1 MLSAILFNLYS
12 IFYTLKSFILKKNKM
27 SDVTRGG
34 QFLVKETKCEDIFT
48 PEDFNEEQ
56 LMMRDSVKEFVDKE
70 LWPNKD
76 RFEKKDYALTE
87 ESMRKA
93 GDLGFLS
100 VAVPEAYGG
109 MGMGFVNTV
118 LVCDYISGATGS
130 FSTAFGAHTGIGTM
144 PITLYGTEEQK
155 QKYVPKLASG
165 EWFGAYCLT
174 EPGAGS
180 DANSGKTKAVL
191 SEDGK
196 TYSITGQKMWISN
209 AGFCSVFIVFARIG
223 DDKNITGF
231 IVENSDDNGI
241 SMNEEEHKLGIR
253 ASSTR
258 QVFFNETKI
267 PAENMLSERGNGFK
281 IAMNALNVGRIKL
294 AAACLDAQRRVI
306 TNATAYANERMQ
318 FNTPISQ
325 FGAIRSKLADMA
337 TNCYAGESA
346 TYRAAKDI
354 ENRIT
359 AREAEGSTHQDA
371 ELKGVEEYAIE
382 CSILK
387 VAVSEDVQAC
397 ADEGIQIFGGMGFSE
412 DTPME
417 SAWRDARI
425 ARIYEGT
432 NEINRMLSVGM
443 LIKKAMKGHVD
454 LLGPAT
460 KVAEELMGIPSFD
473 TPDYSELF
481 AEEKEMIGKL
491 KKAFL
496 MVAGSAV
503 QKFGTELDSHQQIL
517 MAASDMLIEV
527 YMAESTILRT
537 EKLAKKEGEDK
548 VQEQIAMAKLYL
560 YQAVDIVIQKGKE
573 SIVSFAEGDEQ
584 RMMLM
589 GLRRFTK
596 YTNMPNIVGLR
607 ETITSKLV
615 AENEY
620 CF

>member
-1 MLSAILFNLYS
+1 MENI
-12 IFYTLKSFILKKNKM
+12 
-27 SDVTRGG
+27 TRGG
-34 QFLVKETKCEDIFT
+34 QFLVKETHCENVFT
-48 PEDFNEEQ
+48 PEDFSSEQ
-56 LMMRDSVKEFVDKE
+56 IMMLESVKEFVDKE
-70 LWPNKD
+70 IWPYKE

-87 ESMRKA
+87 EVMRKA
-93 GDLGFLS
+93 GKMGFLS
-100 VAVPEAYGG
+100 VAVPENYGG
-109 MGMGFVNTV
+109 LGMGFVDTC

-144 PITLYGTEEQK
+144 PITLYGTEAQK
-155 QKYVPKLASG
+155 QKYVTKLASG
-165 EWFGAYCLT
+165 DWFGAYCLT

-191 SEDGK
+191 SDDGTHYK
-196 TYSITGQKMWISN
+196 ITGQKMWISN
-209 AGFCSVFIVFARIG
+209 AGFCNLFIVFARIE

-231 IVENSDDNGI
+231 IVENDPSNGI

-258 QVFFNETKI
+258 QVFFTETKV
-267 PAENMLSERGNGFK
+267 PVENMLSERGNGFK
-281 IAMNALNVGRIKL
+281 IAMNSLNVGRIKL
-294 AAACLDAQRRVI
+294 AAACLDAQRRV
-306 TNATAYANERMQ
+306 TSNAINYANERVQ
-318 FNTPISQ
+318 FNTPIAS
-325 FGAIRSKLADMA
+325 FGAIRYKLAEMA
-337 TNCYAGESA
+337 TSTYAGESA

-354 ENRIT
+354 EDRIK
-359 AREAEGSTHQDA
+359 AREAAGASHQEA
-371 ELKGVEEYAIE
+371 ELKGVEEFAIE

-387 VAVSEDVQAC
+387 VAVSEDIQNC
-397 ADEGIQIFGGMGFSE
+397 ADEGIQIYGGMGFSE

-454 LLGPAT
+454 LLGPAM
-460 KVAEELMGIPSFD
+460 KVQEELMGIPSFD
-473 TPDYSELF
+473 IPDYTELLS
-481 AEEKEMIGKL
+481 EEKEMVGKL

-496 MVAGSAV
+496 MVAGAAV
-503 QKFGTELDSHQQIL
+503 QKYGMDLDSHQQLL
-517 MAASDMLIEV
+517 MAAADMLIEI

-537 EKLAKKEGEDK
+537 EKLAKKEGEAN

-560 YQAVDIVIQKGKE
+560 YKAVDIVAARGKE
-573 SIVSFAEGDEQ
+573 SIISFAEGDEQ

-596 YTNMPNIVGLR
+596 YTNMPNIVALR
-607 ETITSKLV
+607 ETITKKLV
-615 AENEY
+615 AENSY

>member
-1 MLSAILFNLYS
+1 METI
-12 IFYTLKSFILKKNKM
+12 
-27 SDVTRGG
+27 TRGG
-34 QFLVKETKCEDIFT
+34 QFLVKETKCEAIFT

-70 LWPNKD
+70 IWPYKNRFENKD
-76 RFEKKDYALTE
+76 FTLTE
-87 ESMRKA
+87 ETMKKA

-191 SEDGK
+191 SDDGK
-196 TYSITGQKMWISN
+196 HYKITGQKMWISN
-209 AGFCSVFIVFARIG
+209 AGFCSLFIVFARIE

-231 IVENSDDNGI
+231 IVENNPSNGI
-241 SMNEEEHKLGIR
+241 SMGEEEHKLGIR

-258 QVFFNETKI
+258 QVFFNETVVPI
-267 PAENMLSERGNGFK
+267 ENMLSERGNGFK

-294 AAACLDAQRRVI
+294 AAACLDAQRRVTTGAI
-306 TNATAYANERMQ
+306 KYAVERVQ
-318 FNTPISQ
+318 FNTSIAQ
-325 FGAIRSKLADMA
+325 FGAIRYKLAEMA
-337 TNCYAGESA
+337 TSCYAGESA
-346 TYRAAKDI
+346 TYRASKDI
-354 ENRIT
+354 EDRII
-359 AREAEGSTHQDA
+359 ARESEGASHQEA

-387 VAVSEDVQAC
+387 VAVSEDVQNC

-454 LLGPAT
+454 LLGPASQ
-460 KVAEELMGIPSFD
+460 VQEELMGIPSFD
-473 TPDYSELF
+473 VPDYSELF
-481 AEEKEMIGKL
+481 AEEKEMIGKI

-496 MVAGSAV
+496 MVAGGAV
-503 QKFGTELDSHQQIL
+503 QKYGPDLEEHQQLL
-517 MAASDMLIEV
+517 MAAADMLIEI

-537 EKLAKKEGEDK
+537 EKMAKKNGEDK
-548 VQEQIAMAKLYL
+548 VKEQIAMAKLYL
-560 YQAVDIVIQKGKE
+560 YKAVDIINLKGKE
-573 SIVSFAEGDEQ
+573 SIISFAEGDEQ

-596 YTNMPNIVGLR
+596 YTTMPNIVALR
-607 ETITSKLV
+607 EVITSKLV
-615 AENEY
+615 DKNEY

>member
-1 MLSAILFNLYS
+1 
-12 IFYTLKSFILKKNKM
+12 M
-27 SDVTRGG
+27 SDIIRGG

-56 LMMRDSVKEFVDKE
+56 VMMRDSVIEFVDKE
-70 LWPNKD
+70 IWPNKE

-87 ESMRKA
+87 DIMRKA
-93 GDLGFLS
+93 GELGYLS
-100 VAVPEAYGG
+100 VAVPAAYGG
-109 MGMGFVNTV
+109 MEMGFVNTV

-155 QKYVPKLASG
+155 QKYVPKLATG

-191 SEDGK
+191 SEDGTHYK
-196 TYSITGQKMWISN
+196 ITGGKMWISN
-209 AGFCSVFIVFARIG
+209 AGFCNVMIVFARIE

-231 IVENSDDNGI
+231 IVENDPSNGI
-241 SMNEEEHKLGIR
+241 SMGDEEHKLGIR
-253 ASSTR
+253 SSSTR
-258 QVFFNETKI
+258 QVFFNETKV
-267 PAENMLSERGNGFK
+267 PVENMLAGRGEGFK

-294 AAACLDAQRRVI
+294 AAACLEAQRRTISGAV
-306 TNATAYANERMQ
+306 NYANERVQ
-318 FNTPISQ
+318 FKTPISS
-325 FGAIRSKLADMA
+325 FGAIQAKIAEMA
-337 TNCYAGESA
+337 TNAYAGESA
-346 TYRAAKDI
+346 TYRAASDI
-354 ENRIT
+354 ENRINI
-359 AREAEGSTHQDA
+359 RVSEGNSHQEA
-371 ELKGVEEYAIE
+371 ELKGVEEFAIE

-397 ADEGIQIFGGMGFSE
+397 TDEGIQIFGGMGFSE
-412 DTPME
+412 DAPME

-443 LIKKAMKGHVD
+443 LVKKAMKGHVD
-454 LLGPAT
+454 LLGPAMA
-460 KVAEELMGIPSFD
+460 VAEELMGIPSFD
-473 TPDYSELF
+473 VPDYSELF
-481 AEEKEMIGKL
+481 AEEKEMIAKL
-491 KKAFL
+491 KKVFL
-496 MVAGSAV
+496 MVAGAAV
-503 QKFGTELDSHQQIL
+503 QKYGPELESHQQLL
-517 MAASDMLIEV
+517 MAASDILIEI

-560 YQAVDIVIQKGKE
+560 YHAVDIVNQKGKE
-573 SIVSFAEGDEQ
+573 GIVSFAEGDEQ

-589 GLRRFTK
+589 GLKRFTK
-596 YTNMPNIVGLR
+596 YTNMPNVIGLR
-607 ETITSKLV
+607 EKIAAKIIS
-615 AENEY
+615 ENKY
-620 CF
+620 AF

>member
-1 MLSAILFNLYS
+1 MEDI
-12 IFYTLKSFILKKNKM
+12 
-27 SDVTRGG
+27 TRGG
-34 QFLVKETKCEDIFT
+34 QFLIKETKCENVFT
-48 PEDFNEEQ
+48 PEDFSEEQ
-56 LMMRDSVKEFVDKE
+56 IMMRDSVKEFVDKE
-70 LWPNKD
+70 IWPNKD
-76 RFEKKDYALTE
+76 RFEHKDYAFTE
-87 ESMRKA
+87 AMMRKA
-93 GDLGFLS
+93 GEMGFLS
-100 VAVPEAYGG
+100 VAVPENYGG
-109 MGMGFVNTV
+109 MGMGFVDTC

-191 SEDGK
+191 SEDGTHYK
-196 TYSITGQKMWISN
+196 ITGQKMWISN
-209 AGFCSVFIVFARIG
+209 AGFCSLFIVFARIE

-231 IVENSDDNGI
+231 IVENDPSNGI

-258 QVFFNETKI
+258 QVFFNETKV
-267 PAENMLSERGNGFK
+267 PVENMLAGRGEGFK

-294 AAACLDAQRRVI
+294 AAACLDAQRRV
-306 TNATAYANERMQ
+306 TSNAINYANERIQ
-318 FNTPISQ
+318 FNTPISS
-325 FGAIRSKLADMA
+325 FGAIRYKLAEMA
-337 TNCYAGESA
+337 TSAYAGESA

-354 ENRIT
+354 ENRIKI
-359 AREAEGSTHQDA
+359 REAEGATHQEA
-371 ELKGVEEYAIE
+371 ELKGVEEFAIE

-387 VAVSEDVQAC
+387 VAVSEDIQNC
-397 ADEGIQIFGGMGFSE
+397 ADEGIQIYGGMGFSE

-454 LLGPAT
+454 LLGPAM
-460 KVAEELMGIPSFD
+460 KVQEELMGIPSFD

-481 AEEKEMIGKL
+481 SEEKEMVGKL

-496 MVAGSAV
+496 MVAGAAV
-503 QKFGTELDSHQQIL
+503 QKYGMDLDSHQQL
-517 MAASDMLIEV
+517 LTAAADMLIEI
-527 YMAESTILRT
+527 YMAESAILRT
-537 EKLAKKEGEDK
+537 EKLAKKVGEDQAK
-548 VQEQIAMAKLYL
+548 EQIAMSKLYL
-560 YQAVDIVIQKGKE
+560 YKAVDIVSLRGKE
-573 SIVSFAEGDEQ
+573 SIISFAEGDEQ

-607 ETITSKLV
+607 ETIASKLI
-615 AENEY
+615 AANSY

>member
-1 MLSAILFNLYS
+1 
-12 IFYTLKSFILKKNKM
+12 M
-27 SDVTRGG
+27 SEITRGG
-34 QFLVKETKCEDIFT
+34 QFIVKETKCEDVFT
-48 PEDFNEEQ
+48 PEDFSEEQ
-56 LMMRDSVKEFVDKE
+56 LMMRDSVKEFADKE
-70 LWPNKD
+70 LWAHKD
-76 RFEKKDYALTE
+76 KFEKKDYAYTE
-87 ESMRKA
+87 ASMRKA
-93 GDLGFLS
+93 GEMGFLG

-109 MGMGFVNTV
+109 LGMGFVDTC

-144 PITLYGTEEQK
+144 PITLYGSEAQK

-191 SEDGK
+191 SADG
-196 TYSITGQKMWISN
+196 THYTITGQKMWISN
-209 AGFCSVFIVFARIG
+209 AGFCSVFIVFARIEN
-223 DDKNITGF
+223 DKNITGF
-231 IVENSDDNGI
+231 IVENDPSNGI

-258 QVFFNETKI
+258 QVFFNETKV
-267 PAENMLSERGNGFK
+267 PVENMLSERGNGFK
-281 IAMNALNVGRIKL
+281 IAMNSLNVGRIKL
-294 AAACLDAQRRVI
+294 AAACIDAQRRVI
-306 TNATAYANERMQ
+306 SVATKYANDRVQ
-318 FNTPISQ
+318 FNTPISS
-325 FGAIRSKLADMA
+325 FGAIRYKLAEMA
-337 TNCYAGESA
+337 TSCYADESA

-354 ENRIT
+354 ENRIK
-359 AREAEGSTHQDA
+359 AREAEGTSHQDA
-371 ELKGVEEYAIE
+371 ELKGVEEFAIE

-387 VAVSEDVQAC
+387 VAVSEDVQNC

-425 ARIYEGT
+425 SRIYEGT

-454 LLGPAT
+454 LLGPASA
-460 KVAEELMGIPSFD
+460 VAAELMGIPSFE
-473 TPDYSELF
+473 TPDYSALF
-481 AEEKEMIGKL
+481 AEEKEMIVKL
-491 KKAFL
+491 KKSFL
-496 MVAGSAV
+496 MVAGAAV
-503 QKFGTELDSHQQIL
+503 QKYGMDLDAHQQLL
-517 MAASDMLIEV
+517 MAAADMLIEI

-537 EKLAKKEGEDK
+537 EKMAKKDGEDK
-548 VQEQIAMAKLYL
+548 AKVQIAMAKLYL
-560 YQAVDIVIQKGKE
+560 YKAVDVVNLKGKE
-573 SIVSFAEGDEQ
+573 SIISFAEGDEQ

-607 ETITSKLV
+607 EIITTKLV

>member
-1 MLSAILFNLYS
+1 MADTIE
-12 IFYTLKSFILKKNKM
+12 KN
-27 SDVTRGG
+27 VTRGG

-48 PEDFNEEQ
+48 PEDFSEEQ

-70 LWPNKD
+70 LWAHKD
-76 RFEKKDYALTE
+76 RFEKKDYAYTE
-87 ESMRKA
+87 SSMRKA
-93 GDLGFLS
+93 GELGLLG
-100 VAVPEAYGG
+100 VAVPEEYGG
-109 MGMGFVNTV
+109 LGMGFVSTM

-155 QKYVPKLASG
+155 KKYVPKLASG

-191 SEDGK
+191 SEDG
-196 TYSITGQKMWISN
+196 THYLITGQKMWISN

-231 IVENSDDNGI
+231 IVENDPSNGI

-258 QVFFNETKI
+258 QVFFNETKV
-267 PAENMLSERGNGFK
+267 PVENMLSERGNGFK

-294 AAACLDAQRRVI
+294 AAACLDAQRRV
-306 TNATAYANERMQ
+306 TSGAVKYANERIQ
-318 FNTPISQ
+318 FNTSISS
-325 FGAIRSKLADMA
+325 FGAIRSKLAEMA
-337 TNCYAGESA
+337 TNAYAGESA
-346 TYRAAKDI
+346 SYRAAKDI
-354 ENRIT
+354 EDRIA
-359 AREAEGSTHQDA
+359 AREAEGTSHQEA

-387 VAVSEDVQAC
+387 VAVSEDVQSC
-397 ADEGIQIFGGMGFSE
+397 SDEGIQIFGGMGFSE

-454 LLGPAT
+454 LLGPAM
-460 KVAEELMGIPSFD
+460 KVQEELMGIPSFD
-473 TPDYSELF
+473 TPDFSELF
-481 AEEKEMIGKL
+481 AEEKVIIANL
-491 KKAFL
+491 KKVFL

-503 QKFGTELDSHQQIL
+503 QKYGPELDAHQQLL
-517 MAASDMLIEV
+517 MAASDILIEI

-537 EKLAKKEGEDK
+537 EKLAKAQGEDK

-560 YQAVDIVIQKGKE
+560 YKAVDIVNLRGKE
-573 SIVSFAEGDEQ
+573 GIASFAEGDEQ

-589 GLRRFTK
+589 GLKRFTK
-596 YTNMPNIVGLR
+596 YTNLPNVVELR
-607 ETITSKLV
+607 EKIAAKLV
-615 AENEY
+615 AEDTY

>member
-1 MLSAILFNLYS
+1 MS
-12 IFYTLKSFILKKNKM
+12 NK
-27 SDVTRGG
+27 TRGG
-34 QFLVKETKCEDIFT
+34 QFIVKETKCEDIFT

-70 LWPNKD
+70 LWAHKD
-76 RFEKKDYALTE
+76 RFEKKDYTYTE
-87 ESMRKA
+87 ETMRKA
-93 GDLGFLS
+93 GELGLLG

-109 MGMGFVNTV
+109 LGMGFVSTM

-155 QKYVPKLASG
+155 LKYVPKLASG

-191 SEDGK
+191 SEDGTHYK
-196 TYSITGQKMWISN
+196 ITGQKMWISN
-209 AGFCSVFIVFARIG
+209 AGFCSLFIVFARIG

-231 IVENSDDNGI
+231 IVENDAANGI

-258 QVFFNETKI
+258 QVFFNETKV
-267 PAENMLSERGNGFK
+267 PVENMLSERGNGFK

-306 TNATAYANERMQ
+306 AGSVNYANERIQ
-318 FNTPISQ
+318 FNTAISQ
-325 FGAIRSKLADMA
+325 FGAIRAKLAEMA
-337 TNCYAGESA
+337 TSCYAGESA
-346 TYRAAKDI
+346 SYRAAKNI
-354 ENRIT
+354 EDRIIE
-359 AREAEGSTHQDA
+359 REAAGASHQEA

-387 VAVSEDVQAC
+387 VAVSEDIQNC

-443 LIKKAMKGHVD
+443 LVKKAMKGHVD
-454 LLGPAT
+454 LLGPASE
-460 KVAEELMGIPSFD
+460 VQAELMGIPSFE

-496 MVAGSAV
+496 MVAGGAV
-503 QKFGTELDSHQQIL
+503 QKYGPDLEAHQQLL
-517 MAASDMLIEV
+517 MTASDILIEI
-527 YMAESTILRT
+527 YMAESTLLRT
-537 EKLAKKEGEDK
+537 EKLAKTNGQDNVK
-548 VQEQIAMAKLYL
+548 EQIAMAQLYL
-560 YQAVDIVIQKGKE
+560 YKAVDIITQKGKE
-573 SIVSFAEGDEQ
+573 GIASFAEGDEQ

-589 GLRRFTK
+589 GLRRYTK
-596 YTNMPNIVGLR
+596 YTNMPNVVNLR
-607 ETITSKLV
+607 EIIASKLV
-615 AENEY
+615 AENAY

>member
-1 MLSAILFNLYS
+1 MADTIE
-12 IFYTLKSFILKKNKM
+12 KN
-27 SDVTRGG
+27 VTRGG

-48 PEDFNEEQ
+48 PEDFTEEQ

-70 LWPNKD
+70 LWANKD
-76 RFEKKDYALTE
+76 RFEKKDYAYTE
-87 ESMRKA
+87 ECMKKA
-93 GDLGFLS
+93 GDLGLLG

-109 MGMGFVNTV
+109 LGMGFVSTM

-191 SEDGK
+191 SEDGTHYK
-196 TYSITGQKMWISN
+196 ITGQKMWISN
-209 AGFCSVFIVFARIG
+209 AGFCSLFIVFARIG

-231 IVENSDDNGI
+231 ILENSNDNGI
-241 SMNEEEHKLGIR
+241 SMGEEEHKLGIR

-258 QVFFNETKI
+258 QVFFNETKV
-267 PAENMLSERGNGFK
+267 PVENMLSERGNGFK

-306 TNATAYANERMQ
+306 SGSVQYANERIQ
-318 FNTPISQ
+318 FNTAISQ
-325 FGAIRSKLADMA
+325 FGAIRSKLAEMA
-337 TNCYAGESA
+337 TSCYAGESA
-346 TYRAAKDI
+346 SYRAAKDV
-354 ENRIT
+354 EDRIS
-359 AREAEGSTHQDA
+359 AREAEGISHQEA

-387 VAVSEDVQAC
+387 VAVSEDVQNC

-454 LLGPAT
+454 LLGPAM
-460 KVAEELMGIPSFD
+460 KVTEELMGIPSFE

-481 AEEKEMIGKL
+481 AEEKEMITKL

-496 MVAGSAV
+496 MVAGGAV
-503 QKFGTELDSHQQIL
+503 QKYGPDLDAHQQLL
-517 MAASDMLIEV
+517 MAASDILIEI

-537 EKLAKKEGEDK
+537 EKLAKKEGEAK

-560 YQAVDIVIQKGKE
+560 YKAVDIVTQKGKE
-573 SIVSFAEGDEQ
+573 SVISFAEGDEQ

-607 ETITSKLV
+607 ETITTKLV
-615 AENEY
+615 AENAY

>member
-1 MLSAILFNLYS
+1 
-12 IFYTLKSFILKKNKM
+12 M
-27 SDVTRGG
+27 SDITRGG
-34 QFLVKETKCEDIFT
+34 QFIVKETNFKEVFT
-48 PEDFNEEQ
+48 PEDFSEEQ
-56 LMMRDSVKEFVDKE
+56 IMMRDSVKEFVDKE
-70 LWPNKD
+70 IWPNKN
-76 RFEKKDYALTE
+76 RFEAKDYAFTE
-87 ESMRKA
+87 EMMKKA
-93 GDLGFLS
+93 GEMGFLS
-100 VAVPEAYGG
+100 VAVPENYGG
-109 MGMGFVNTV
+109 MGMGFVETC

-155 QKYVPKLASG
+155 LKYVPKLASG

-231 IVENSDDNGI
+231 IVENDPSNRI
-241 SMNEEEHKLGIR
+241 SMGEEEHKLGIR

-258 QVFFNETKI
+258 QVFFNETI
-267 PAENMLSERGNGFK
+267 VPVENMLSERGNGFK
-281 IAMNALNVGRIKL
+281 IAMNSLNVGRIKL
-294 AAACLDAQRRVI
+294 AAACLDAQRRVTSI
-306 TNATAYANERMQ
+306 AVKYANERIQ
-318 FNTPISQ
+318 FNTPIAQ
-325 FGAIRSKLADMA
+325 FGAIRYKLAEMA
-337 TNCYAGESA
+337 TSCYAGESA
-346 TYRAAKDI
+346 TYRAAKAI
-354 ENRIT
+354 EDRIN
-359 AREAEGSTHQDA
+359 ARVAEGNSHQEA
-371 ELKGVEEYAIE
+371 ELKGVEEFAIE

-387 VAVSEDVQAC
+387 VAVSEDVQNC

-454 LLGPAT
+454 LLGPAS
-460 KVAEELMGIPSFD
+460 KVQEELMGIPSFE
-473 TPDYSELF
+473 TPDFSELF
-481 AEEKEMIGKL
+481 AEEKAIVANL

-496 MVAGSAV
+496 MVAGGAV
-503 QKFGTELDSHQQIL
+503 QKFGPDLDAHQQLL
-517 MAASDMLIEV
+517 MAAADMLIEI

-537 EKLAKKEGEDK
+537 EKTAKNSGESN
-548 VQEQIAMAKLYL
+548 VTEQIAMAKLYL
-560 YQAVDIVIQKGKE
+560 YKAVDIVNLKGKE
-573 SIVSFAEGDEQ
+573 SIISFAEGDEQ